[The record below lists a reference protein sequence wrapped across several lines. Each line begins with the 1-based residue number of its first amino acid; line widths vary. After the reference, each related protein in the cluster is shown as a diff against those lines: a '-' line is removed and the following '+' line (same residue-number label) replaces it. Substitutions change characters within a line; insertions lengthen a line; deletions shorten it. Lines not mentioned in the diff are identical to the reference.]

1 VAEMTDDDKLIIERV
16 ELELMKVTGR
26 AAIPDGFRSR
36 MKLDVYHEQ
45 AKMLVMRLTAYVAT
59 QNVEEVFV
67 KYPADWKEAVKEYW
81 LPRLY
86 RSRWIPRFI
95 WGWIRAKPVRYT
107 RVVLRAKRVYPNLVI
122 PRQVHCIHLLREEVK

>member
-1 VAEMTDDDKLIIERV
+1 MSETTDEDKLVV
-16 ELELMKVTGR
+16 EAVLLELMKVTGE

-36 MKLDVYHEQ
+36 MKLDVYYEQ
-45 AKMLVMRLTAYVAT
+45 AKWLVMRLTAYVAT

-67 KYPADWKEAVKEYW
+67 EYPADWKEAVKEYW

-95 WGWIRAKPVRYT
+95 WRWARGKPVRYE
-107 RVVLRAKRVYPNLVI
+107 RVALRAKRVYPNMVI
-122 PRQVHCIHLLREEVK
+122 PRQRHCIHLLKEYVK